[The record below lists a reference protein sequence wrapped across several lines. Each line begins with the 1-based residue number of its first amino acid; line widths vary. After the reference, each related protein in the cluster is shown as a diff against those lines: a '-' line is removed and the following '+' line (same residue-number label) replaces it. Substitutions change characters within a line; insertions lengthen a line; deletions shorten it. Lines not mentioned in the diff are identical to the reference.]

1 MAAVGVYHRCGLE
14 ARPPSGEAGPPRL
27 VKAPTIT
34 ISDILYPLP
43 GRDAGGCL
51 TRETGFELIRH
62 MAAAEDKSWE
72 YTLGRIDERTEN
84 LEQRIDERTEQLEQ
98 RIDGRFEN
106 LEQRIDERFE
116 HVEQRL
122 ERVEFDVKGIQKTID
137 EKMLN
142 KTTFFTFMS
151 IVAGLLAA
159 MIALK

>member
-1 MAAVGVYHRCGLE
+1 
-14 ARPPSGEAGPPRL
+14 
-27 VKAPTIT
+27 
-34 ISDILYPLP
+34 
-43 GRDAGGCL
+43 
-51 TRETGFELIRH
+51 

-84 LEQRIDERTEQLEQ
+84 LEKRV
-98 RIDGRFEN
+98 
-106 LEQRIDERFE
+106 DERFE
-116 HVEQRL
+116 SLEQRL
-122 ERVEFDVKGIQKTID
+122 ERVEIAVKGVQKTID

>member
-1 MAAVGVYHRCGLE
+1 
-14 ARPPSGEAGPPRL
+14 
-27 VKAPTIT
+27 
-34 ISDILYPLP
+34 
-43 GRDAGGCL
+43 
-51 TRETGFELIRH
+51 

-84 LEQRIDERTEQLEQ
+84 LEKRIDERTEQLEK

>member
-1 MAAVGVYHRCGLE
+1 MHPPGRAAILAAVGVYPPGSAGILPACFYHYCGLE
-14 ARPPSGEAGPPRL
+14 ARTPSGEAGPPRL

-43 GRDAGGCL
+43 GGDAGGCL
-51 TRETGFELIRH
+51 TRETGFELIRP
-62 MAAAEDKSWE
+62 MAAAEGKSWE
-72 YTLGRIDERTEN
+72 YTLGRIDERT
-84 LEQRIDERTEQLEQ
+84 
-98 RIDGRFEN
+98 EN

-151 IVAGLLAA
+151 IVAGLPAA

>member
-1 MAAVGVYHRCGLE
+1 MAAVGVSHYCGLE

-34 ISDILYPLP
+34 ISDIPYPLP
-43 GRDAGGCL
+43 GGDAGGCL
-51 TRETGFELIRH
+51 TRETGFELIRP

-84 LEQRIDERTEQLEQ
+84 LEQ

-122 ERVEFDVKGIQKTID
+122 ERVGFDVKGIQKTID

-142 KTTFFTFMS
+142 KTTFFTFTS

>member
-1 MAAVGVYHRCGLE
+1 
-14 ARPPSGEAGPPRL
+14 
-27 VKAPTIT
+27 
-34 ISDILYPLP
+34 
-43 GRDAGGCL
+43 
-51 TRETGFELIRH
+51 
-62 MAAAEDKSWE
+62 MAAAEDTSWE

-84 LEQRIDERTEQLEQ
+84 LEKRVDE
-98 RIDGRFEN
+98 RFEN
-106 LEQRIDERFE
+106 LERRIDERFENLEKRVDERFE

>member
-1 MAAVGVYHRCGLE
+1 
-14 ARPPSGEAGPPRL
+14 
-27 VKAPTIT
+27 
-34 ISDILYPLP
+34 
-43 GRDAGGCL
+43 
-51 TRETGFELIRH
+51 

-84 LEQRIDERTEQLEQ
+84 LEQRIDERTEQLEK